1 MLSEKSDGPS
11 IDHEEQ
17 SHLQVPLITWYKHAG
32 LRSLY
37 MRMPLLMLC
46 ATINGYDGS
55 LLNGLQTIE
64 NWRAYFGHPSGST
77 LGLYTA
83 IVNIGAFSALFFSPY
98 IADQFGRR
106 IATAL
111 GCVILIVGV
120 VIQAVPSVNESM
132 FIGGR
137 FLVGFGSN
145 ISIGAGPLLIMEL
158 AYPQHRGRLTVMYNT
173 LWYVGSIIA
182 AWTVFGTVKYA
193 GEASWR
199 VPVALQALMPTLQL
213 LGVFTLPESPRWLC
227 SKGRNA
233 EALDILTKVYIMSLH
248 SNTTVLRSG
257 LKQYHANG
265 DTHNPFIRA
274 EYAEIQ
280 ATIELETQAAENG
293 WMVFFQTPGNRKR
306 LLLIVLTSFFSQC
319 SGNGLVS
326 YYLHDILKSVGI
338 QKPYDQSLFNG
349 GLQIWSFLVAI
360 VFSVYFVEK
369 LGRRMLFLIAAVGM
383 LMVFSVWTGCS
394 AVYADTGNTGAGRA
408 VLAMIFLFYGVAGF
422 AWPGLTVAY
431 CSEIL
436 PYSIRAKGL
445 AICLGVTALSGVL
458 NQYVNPIGLDK
469 LAWRFYFVYIV
480 ILVIEVACIWFL
492 FVETKG
498 PTLEEIAVLFDGK
511 DAKTSK
517 KLTDSEKQEKFEE
530 KIEV

>member
-1 MLSEKSDGPS
+1 MTFNKDEFDSSD
-11 IDHEEQ
+11 HVEQ
-17 SHLQVPLITWYKHAG
+17 PHLKVPQVTWYKHAG

-37 MRMPLLMLC
+37 IRMPLLMLC

-120 VIQAVPSVNESM
+120 IIQAVPSVNEGM

-182 AWTVFGTVKYA
+182 AWTVFGTIKYT

-199 VPVALQALMPTLQL
+199 VPIALQALMPTLQL
-213 LGVFTLPESPRWLC
+213 IGVFTLPESPRWLC
-227 SKGRNA
+227 SKGKD
-233 EALDILTKVYIMSLH
+233 EKALAILIK
-248 SNTTVLRSG
+248 
-257 LKQYHANG
+257 YHANG
-265 DTHNPFIRA
+265 DSTDPFIHA
-274 EYAEIQ
+274 EYTEIQ
-280 ATIELETQAAENG
+280 DTIRLETQAAENG
-293 WMVFFQTPGNRKR
+293 WMVFFKTPGNRKR

-326 YYLHDILKSVGI
+326 YYLHDILNSVGI
-338 QKPYDQSLFNG
+338 DKPYDQSLFNG

-360 VFSVYFVEK
+360 GFSVYFVEK

-383 LMVFSVWTGCS
+383 LVVFSIWTGCS
-394 AVYADTGNTGAGRA
+394 AVYADTGNQGAGRA

-469 LAWRFYFVYIV
+469 LAWKFYFVYIV

-492 FVETKG
+492 FVETRG
-498 PTLEEIAVLFDGK
+498 PTLEEIAILFDGK
-511 DAKTSK
+511 DAKVSK
-517 KLTDSEKQEKFEE
+517 KIGNDGKEDIQEVEIAKAD
-530 KIEV
+530 KV

>member
-1 MLSEKSDGPS
+1 MNSTKEHPDYV
-11 IDHEEQ
+11 EEPP
-17 SHLQVPLITWYKHAG
+17 HLEVPRVTWYKHAG

-37 MRMPLLMLC
+37 IRMPILMLC

-64 NWRAYFGHPSGST
+64 NWRAYFNHPSGST
-77 LGLYTA
+77 LGLFTA
-83 IVNIGAFSALFFSPY
+83 IVNIGGFSALFFSPY
-98 IADQFGRR
+98 IADFYGRR
-106 IATAL
+106 IATAI
-111 GCVILIVGV
+111 GIIILVVGV
-120 VIQAVPSVNESM
+120 IIQSVPSVNEGM

-158 AYPQHRGRLTVMYNT
+158 AYPQHRGRLTVMYNS
-173 LWYVGSIIA
+173 LWYVGSIVA
-182 AWTVFGTVKYA
+182 AWTVYGTIKYT
-193 GEASWR
+193 GQVSWR
-199 VPVALQALMPTLQL
+199 VPVALQCLMPVLQL
-213 LGVFTLPESPRWLC
+213 IGIFTLPESPRWLC
-227 SKGRNA
+227 SKDRSN
-233 EALDILTKVYIMSLH
+233 EAFEILVK
-248 SNTTVLRSG
+248 
-257 LKQYHANG
+257 YHASGNR
-265 DTHNPFIRA
+265 DDPFVRA
-274 EYAEIQ
+274 EFAEIQ
-280 ATIELETQAAENG
+280 ETIRLEKLAAETG

-326 YYLHDILKSVGI
+326 YYLHDILSSVGI
-338 QKPYDQSLFNG
+338 DEPNSQSLFNG

-360 VFSVYFVEK
+360 CFSVYFIEK
-369 LGRRMLFLIAAVGM
+369 LGRRILFLIAAVGM
-383 LMVFSVWTGCS
+383 LVVFSVWTGCS
-394 AVYADTGNTGAGRA
+394 AVYAQTGNKGAGSA

-436 PYSIRAKGL
+436 PFSIRAKGL

-458 NQYVNPIGLDK
+458 NQYVNPIGLSS
-469 LAWRFYFVYIV
+469 LAWKFYFVYIV
-480 ILVIEVACIWFL
+480 ILVIEVVCIWFL

-511 DAKTSK
+511 DAKVSK
-517 KLTDSEKQEKFEE
+517 EAGMDGDATFEQVEVRKAAEK
-530 KIEV
+530 V